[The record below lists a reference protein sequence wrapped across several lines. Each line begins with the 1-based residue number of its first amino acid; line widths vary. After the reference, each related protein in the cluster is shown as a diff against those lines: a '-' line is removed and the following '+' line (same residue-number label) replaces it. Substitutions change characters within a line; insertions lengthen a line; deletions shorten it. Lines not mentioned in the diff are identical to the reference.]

1 MADWVTAY
9 RIFVG
14 DADGHLKLLRI
25 APEARP
31 LPPPPAARFSKK
43 PEQQEPNDEDAH
55 AAPAVAPSSSSLPHL
70 QLLPIQGRAN
80 IPPPSMSASSSS
92 VNASP
97 AAIQQM
103 AAGWLTTGHFILTL
117 ARRDGSIDVVLPLP
131 QPDGSSDDAEQTGF
145 DETEAPRAILVDTI
159 VENRMR
165 AGMERWISLHIGAS
179 GVYALTS
186 AGILRFTPV
195 VNAASS
201 SAGSGKPSTGLS
213 LGEATIF
220 TLPRTPLSH
229 ALFVTLPHN
238 TTTTSA
244 NPSADPT
251 HLFSGGHEVPLSI
264 WGLPALF
271 ASTGAE
277 GPLAATADSSKKPSD
292 QQAEVEAGDG
302 EDQGPKRKRRKLKEK
317 LQDGEVWRAKGLP
330 HDALGLQQKPEI
342 AAIAL
347 LSKGSPTEKTVSG
360 LPQDLK
366 FGIATKNGLFRLY

>member
-1 MADWVTAY
+1 M
-9 RIFVG
+9 
-14 DADGHLKLLRI
+14 
-25 APEARP
+25 
-31 LPPPPAARFSKK
+31 
-43 PEQQEPNDEDAH
+43 
-55 AAPAVAPSSSSLPHL
+55 
-70 QLLPIQGRAN
+70 
-80 IPPPSMSASSSS
+80 
-92 VNASP
+92 
-97 AAIQQM
+97 
-103 AAGWLTTGHFILTL
+103 
-117 ARRDGSIDVVLPLP
+117 
-131 QPDGSSDDAEQTGF
+131 
-145 DETEAPRAILVDTI
+145 AILIDTI
-159 VENRMR
+159 VEERLR
-165 AGMERWISLHIGAS
+165 TGMERWISLHVGAS
-179 GVYALTS
+179 GVYSLTS
-186 AGILRFTPV
+186 AGLLRFTPV

-213 LGEATIF
+213 LGEPTTF

-229 ALFVTLPHN
+229 ALFVTLPHDI
-238 TTTTSA
+238 TTSA

-264 WGLPALF
+264 WDLPALL

-292 QQAEVEAGDG
+292 QQAKVEAGNG